1 MLAPSFGETGKVRF
15 EFLIGMRYLRARRQE
30 RFVSLIAVISLAGVM
45 LGTFALSVDLAVMSG
60 FEEDLHQ
67 RLLAFTPHLT
77 IQSPQGQAPD
87 SALEARVRG
96 LAGVIG
102 VAPYVSGQVLL
113 ASSETATSAGYV
125 KSGAVMRGVVAPDN
139 PVLAGLSQ
147 ALTPN
152 ALDALA
158 SLHPITVGIGTQRRQ
173 VNLPAVVLG
182 KSLAADLDVVMG
194 DTVTLIS
201 PTSFG
206 AAADV
211 PRLKRFVVGGLLH
224 SGMAEY
230 DASLLFVNLT
240 KASALAGDSPQ
251 FEHGLEVRLANI
263 LDAPAMRERI
273 ARMLGAG
280 YTVSDWT
287 QTNIGLFSGLKL
299 ETFTHFLV
307 LMLIVLVAAF
317 NIVATLVMVVMERR
331 KEVAILQAMGAPA
344 NSVAAIFLFEGALL
358 GLVGT
363 IAGVGA
369 GFIASYLIGK
379 YHLIHLPPD
388 VFMVSAVPARLYPA
402 NFLLVAVA
410 AIALCICAA
419 LYPAWQARS
428 LSPVEVLRYE

>member
-1 MLAPSFGETGKVRF
+1 VRF
-15 EFLIGMRYLRARRQE
+15 ELLIGLRYLRARRRE
-30 RFVSLIAVISLAGVM
+30 RFVSLIAIISLAGVM

-77 IQSPQGQAPD
+77 IQMPPQAASDPA
-87 SALEARVRG
+87 ALEARIRA
-96 LAGVIG
+96 LPGVVG

-113 ASSETATSAGYV
+113 ASSASTNSPGYV
-125 KSGAVMRGVVAPDN
+125 KSGGMMRGVVAPHN
-139 PVLAGLSQ
+139 PVLAELSHS
-147 ALTPN
+147 LTPGSL
-152 ALDALA
+152 AALA
-158 SLHPITVGIGTQRRQ
+158 TLHPVTVGSGPFART
-173 VNLPAVVLG
+173 VDLPGVILG
-182 KSLAADLDVVMG
+182 KSLAGDLDVGVG
-194 DTVTLIS
+194 DTVTVIS

-211 PRLKRFVVGGLLH
+211 PRLKRFVVCGFLH

-230 DASLLFVNLT
+230 DSGLLFVSL
-240 KASALAGDSPQ
+240 KQAQALAADSPQ
-251 FEHGLEVRLANI
+251 FEHGVEVRLSNI
-263 LDAPAMRERI
+263 FDAPALKTRI
-273 ARMLGAG
+273 ARMLGSG
-280 YTVSDWT
+280 YQVSDWT

-307 LMLIVLVAAF
+307 LLLIVLVAAF

-331 KEVAILQAMGAPA
+331 KEVAILQAMGARA

-369 GFIASYLIGK
+369 GFIASFLIGR

-388 VFMVSAVPARLYPA
+388 VFMVSAVPARLYPG
-402 NFLLVAVA
+402 NFLLVAA
-410 AIALCICAA
+410 ASIVLCVCAA

>member
-1 MLAPSFGETGKVRF
+1 MRF
-15 EFLIGMRYLRARRQE
+15 EFLIGLRYLRARRRE

-60 FEEDLHQ
+60 FEEDLHR

-77 IQSPQGQAPD
+77 IQTPQQAAPELATLTARI
-87 SALEARVRG
+87 SALP
-96 LAGVIG
+96 GVVG
-102 VAPYVSGQVLL
+102 VAPFVSGQVLL
-113 ASSETATSAGYV
+113 ASPGSATSAGYV
-125 KSGAVMRGVVAPDN
+125 KSGAVMRGVIAPKN
-139 PVLAGLSQ
+139 PVLSELSQ
-147 ALTPN
+147 SLTPG
-152 ALDALA
+152 ALA
-158 SLHPITVGIGTQRRQ
+158 ALGSLHSVSTESFGAERKVD
-173 VNLPAVVLG
+173 LPAVILG
-182 KSLAADLDVVMG
+182 KSLAADLDVSIG
-194 DTVTLIS
+194 DTITVIS

-206 AAADV
+206 VAADV
-211 PRLKRFVVGGLLH
+211 PRLKRFVVEGFLH

-230 DASLLFVNLT
+230 DSGLLFVNL
-240 KASALAGDSPQ
+240 AQARALAGDSPQ
-251 FEHGLEVRLANI
+251 FDRGLEVRLANI
-263 LDAPAMRERI
+263 FDAPRMREQI
-273 ARMLGAG
+273 AHMLGPG

-307 LMLIVLVAAF
+307 LLLIVLVAAF

-358 GLVGT
+358 GVAGT

-369 GFIASYLIGK
+369 GFVTSYLIGK

-388 VFMVSAVPARLYPA
+388 VFMVSAVPARLYPS
-402 NFLLVAVA
+402 NFVLVAVS
-410 AIALCICAA
+410 AIALCVCAS

>member
-1 MLAPSFGETGKVRF
+1 
-15 EFLIGMRYLRARRQE
+15 MRYLRARRRE

-45 LGTFALSVDLAVMSG
+45 LGTFALTVDLAVMSG

-77 IQSPQGQAPD
+77 IQTPQGQTPAP
-87 SALEARVRG
+87 G
-96 LAGVIG
+96 LVDRIMSLPGVVG
-102 VAPYVSGQVLL
+102 VAPYISGQVLL

-125 KSGAVMRGVVAPDN
+125 KSGAVMRGVQAPKN
-139 PVLAGLSQ
+139 PVLADLTK
-147 ALTPN
+147 ALTPG
-152 ALDALA
+152 ALA
-158 SLHPITVGIGTQRRQ
+158 QLGVLHPITEGSGPNRR
-173 VNLPAVVLG
+173 VVDLPGVILG
-182 KSLAADLDVVMG
+182 KSLAADLDAELGRVI
-194 DTVTLIS
+194 TIIS
-201 PTSFG
+201 PSSFG
-206 AAADV
+206 AADI
-211 PRLKRFVVGGLLH
+211 PRLKRFIVVGFLH

-230 DASLLFVNLT
+230 DASLLFVNIT
-240 KASALAGDSPQ
+240 QASGLAGDSPQ
-251 FEHGLEVRLANI
+251 FERGLEVRLSNI
-263 LDAPAMRERI
+263 LDAPLMRRRI
-273 ARMLGAG
+273 ARMLGPG

-307 LMLIVLVAAF
+307 LLLIVLVAAF

-358 GLVGT
+358 GVLGT
-363 IAGVGA
+363 IGGVGA
-369 GFIASYLIGK
+369 GFIASLLIGK
-379 YHLIHLPPD
+379 YHLIRLPPD

-402 NFLLVAVA
+402 NFLLVAAA

>member
-1 MLAPSFGETGKVRF
+1 
-15 EFLIGMRYLRARRQE
+15 MRYLRARRKE

-77 IQSPQGQAPD
+77 IRTPADQPAD
-87 SALEARVRG
+87 SAGLMARIRA
-96 LAGVIG
+96 LPGVVG
-102 VAPYVSGQVLL
+102 VAPYISGQVLL
-113 ASSETATSAGYV
+113 ASAETATSAGYV
-125 KSGAVMRGVVAPDN
+125 KSGAIMRGVVAPN
-139 PVLAGLSQ
+139 NSVLAHLSEALTAGALQ
-147 ALTPN
+147 AL
-152 ALDALA
+152 AR
-158 SLHPITVGIGTQRRQ
+158 LHPVQMQGRA
-173 VNLPAVVLG
+173 VDLPAVILG
-182 KSLAADLDVVMG
+182 KSLAADLDTSMG
-194 DTVTLIS
+194 GTVTIIS

-206 AAADV
+206 AIADV
-211 PRLKRFVVGGLLH
+211 PRLKRFVVGGMLH

-230 DASLLFVNLT
+230 DASLLFVNIDQ
-240 KASALAGDSPQ
+240 ARALAGDSPQ
-251 FEHGLEVRLANI
+251 FEHGLEVRLSNI
-263 LDAPAMRERI
+263 LDAPAMRRRI
-273 ARMLGAG
+273 AGMLGKD

-287 QTNIGLFSGLKL
+287 QTNVGLFSGLKL

-307 LMLIVLVAAF
+307 LLLIVLVAAF

-358 GLVGT
+358 GVAGT
-363 IAGVGA
+363 VAGVGA
-369 GFIASYLIGK
+369 GFVASYLIGK

-410 AIALCICAA
+410 AILLCIGAA

>member
-1 MLAPSFGETGKVRF
+1 MRF
-15 EFLIGMRYLRARRQE
+15 EFLIGMRYLRARRKE

-77 IQSPQGQAPD
+77 IQAPQDHPLD
-87 SALEARVRG
+87 SAALEARIEA
-96 LAGVIG
+96 LSGVVG

-113 ASSETATSAGYV
+113 ASAETATSGGYV
-125 KSGAVMRGVVAPDN
+125 KSGAVMRGVVAPEN
-139 PVLAGLSQ
+139 PVLADMSQ

-152 ALDALA
+152 ALAALGT
-158 SLHPITVGIGTQRRQ
+158 LHRVTVGSGAQRRE
-173 VNLPAVVLG
+173 VDLPAVILG
-182 KSLAADLDVVMG
+182 KSLAADLDVGIG
-194 DTVTLIS
+194 DIVTAIS

-230 DASLLFVNLT
+230 DASLLFVNL
-240 KASALAGDSPQ
+240 AQARALAGDTPQ
-251 FEHGLEVRLANI
+251 FERGLEVRLANI
-263 LDAPAMRERI
+263 LAAPAMRKRI
-273 ARMLGAG
+273 ARMLGPD
-280 YTVSDWT
+280 YSVSDWT

-307 LMLIVLVAAF
+307 LLLIVLVAAF

-331 KEVAILQAMGAPA
+331 KEVAILQAMGAPSNA
-344 NSVAAIFLFEGALL
+344 VAAIFLFEGALL
-358 GLVGT
+358 GVVGT
-363 IAGVGA
+363 LAGVGA
-369 GFIASYLIGK
+369 GFVASYLIGK

-410 AIALCICAA
+410 AIALCVCAA

-428 LSPVEVLRYE
+428 LSPVEVIRYE

>member
-1 MLAPSFGETGKVRF
+1 VRF
-15 EFLIGMRYLRARRQE
+15 EFLIGLRYLRARRQE
-30 RFVSLIAVISLAGVM
+30 RFVSLIAIISLAGVM

-60 FEEDLHQ
+60 FEEDLHH
-67 RLLAFTPHLT
+67 RLLSFTPHLT
-77 IQSPQGQAPD
+77 IQSPPGQSAD
-87 SALEARVRG
+87 SAKLAARIQA
-96 LAGVIG
+96 LSGVAG

-113 ASSETATSAGYV
+113 ASSETTASPGYV

-139 PVLAGLSQ
+139 PVLAGLSES
-147 ALTPN
+147 LTPGAMA
-152 ALDALA
+152 AL
-158 SLHPITVGIGTQRRQ
+158 SGLHPITMGSGTQSRQ
-173 VNLPAVVLG
+173 VNLPAVILG
-182 KSLAADLDVVMG
+182 SSLAADLDVTIG
-194 DTVTLIS
+194 DVVTMIS

-230 DASLLFVNLT
+230 DASLLFVNL
-240 KASALAGDSPQ
+240 AQADALAGDSPQ
-251 FEHGLEVRLANI
+251 FERGLEVRLANI
-263 LDAPAMRERI
+263 LDAPAMRQRI
-273 ARMLGAG
+273 AAMLGPA
-280 YTVSDWT
+280 YSVSDWT

-307 LMLIVLVAAF
+307 LLLIVLVAAF

-344 NSVAAIFLFEGALL
+344 NSVASIFLFEGALL
-358 GLVGT
+358 GLIGT
-363 IAGVGA
+363 VAGVGA
-369 GFIASYLIGK
+369 GFVASFLIGK

-410 AIALCICAA
+410 AIALCIGAA

>member
-1 MLAPSFGETGKVRF
+1 
-15 EFLIGMRYLRARRQE
+15 
-30 RFVSLIAVISLAGVM
+30 M

-60 FEEDLHQ
+60 FEEDLHH
-67 RLLAFTPHLT
+67 RLLAFTPHIT
-77 IQSPQGQAPD
+77 VQTPQEGAPD
-87 SALEARVRG
+87 LTALEARVRA
-96 LAGVIG
+96 LPGVVG
-102 VAPYVSGQVLL
+102 VAPYMSGQVLL
-113 ASSETATSAGYV
+113 ASSATVNSPGFV

-139 PVLAGLSQ
+139 PVLAQLSTS
-147 ALTPN
+147 LTPG
-152 ALDALA
+152 ALA
-158 SLHPITVGIGTQRRQ
+158 ALATLHPVTVGTGSSERK
-173 VNLPAVVLG
+173 VDLPAVVLG
-182 KSLAADLDVVMG
+182 KSLAADLDVQMG

-211 PRLKRFVVGGLLH
+211 PRLKRFVVGGFLH

-230 DASLLFVNLT
+230 DSGLLFVAL
-240 KASALAGDSPQ
+240 KQAVALAGDSPQ
-251 FEHGLEVRLANI
+251 FERGIEVRLSNI
-263 LDAPAMRERI
+263 FDAPRLGQQL
-273 ARMLGAG
+273 ARMLGPK
-280 YTVSDWT
+280 YKVTDWT

-307 LMLIVLVAAF
+307 LLLIVLVAAF

-331 KEVAILQAMGAPA
+331 KEVAILQAMGAPP

-369 GFIASYLIGK
+369 GFVASFLIGK

-388 VFMVSAVPARLYPA
+388 VFMVSAVPARLYPS

-410 AIALCICAA
+410 SIALCVCAA

-428 LSPVEVLRYE
+428 LSPVEVVRYE

>member
-1 MLAPSFGETGKVRF
+1 MRF
-15 EFLIGMRYLRARRQE
+15 EFLIGMRYLRARRKE
-30 RFVSLIAVISLAGVM
+30 RFVSLIAAISLAGVM
-45 LGTFALSVDLAVMSG
+45 LGTFALSVDLSVMSG

-77 IQSPQGQAPD
+77 IQAPAGRPLD
-87 SALEARVRG
+87 SAALEARLRT
-96 LAGVIG
+96 LSGVVG
-102 VAPYVSGQVLL
+102 TAPYISGQVLL
-113 ASSETATSAGYV
+113 ASAETATSGGYV
-125 KSGAVMRGVVAPDN
+125 KSGAVMRGVVAPQN
-139 PVLAGLSQ
+139 PVLADMAQ

-152 ALDALA
+152 ALAALG
-158 SLHPITVGIGTQRRQ
+158 SLHPVTVGSGAQRRT
-173 VNLPAVVLG
+173 VDLPAVILG
-182 KSLAADLDVVMG
+182 KSLAADLDVGPG
-194 DTVTLIS
+194 DIVTVIS

-230 DASLLFVNLT
+230 DASLLFVNLQQ
-240 KASALAGDSPQ
+240 AQALAGDSPQ
-251 FEHGLEVRLANI
+251 FEHGVEVRLADV
-263 LDAPAMRERI
+263 LQAQAMRQRI
-273 ARMLGAG
+273 ARMLGPE
-280 YTVSDWT
+280 YSVSDWT

-307 LMLIVLVAAF
+307 LLLIVLVAAF

-331 KEVAILQAMGAPA
+331 KEVAILQAMGAPSNA
-344 NSVAAIFLFEGALL
+344 VAAIFLFEGALL
-358 GLVGT
+358 GVVGT
-363 IAGVGA
+363 LAGVGA

-402 NFLLVAVA
+402 NFLLVAAA
-410 AIALCICAA
+410 AIALCVCAA

-428 LSPVEVLRYE
+428 LSPVEVIRYE

>member
-1 MLAPSFGETGKVRF
+1 
-15 EFLIGMRYLRARRQE
+15 MRYLRARRRE

-45 LGTFALSVDLAVMSG
+45 IGTFALSVDLAVMSG

-77 IQSPQGQAPD
+77 IQSPAGQTPNPEVIGRIK
-87 SALEARVRG
+87 ALHE
-96 LAGVIG
+96 VIG

-113 ASSETATSAGYV
+113 ASAETATSPGYV
-125 KSGAVMRGVVAPDN
+125 KSGAVMRGVIAPDN
-139 PVLAGLSQ
+139 PVLSDLSKS
-147 ALTPN
+147 LTPG
-152 ALDALA
+152 ALPGLA
-158 SLHPITVGIGTQRRQ
+158 KLHPIFMGVGDNRRE
-173 VNLPAVVLG
+173 VDLPGVVLG
-182 KSLAADLDVVMG
+182 KTLAGDLDVPIGGVI
-194 DTVTLIS
+194 TIIS

-206 AAADV
+206 AAADI
-211 PRLKRFVVGGLLH
+211 PRLKRFVVAGLLH

-230 DASLLFVNLT
+230 DSSLLFVNI
-240 KASALAGDSPQ
+240 KQAQALAGDSQQ
-251 FEHGLEVRLANI
+251 FEHGWEVRLSNI
-263 LDAPAMRERI
+263 LNAPSMRERI
-273 ARMLGAG
+273 ARMLGPE

-307 LMLIVLVAAF
+307 LLLIVLVAAF

-358 GLVGT
+358 GVIGT

-388 VFMVSAVPARLYPA
+388 VFMVSAVPARLYAA

-410 AIALCICAA
+410 AIALCACAA

>member
-1 MLAPSFGETGKVRF
+1 
-15 EFLIGMRYLRARRQE
+15 MRYLRARRQE

-60 FEEDLHQ
+60 FEEDLHH

-77 IQSPQGQAPD
+77 IQSPQGQTVD
-87 SALEARVRG
+87 SANLAARIAK
-96 LAGVIG
+96 LPGVAG
-102 VAPYVSGQVLL
+102 VAPYLSGQVLL
-113 ASSETATSAGYV
+113 ASAETAASPGYV
-125 KSGAVMRGVVAPDN
+125 KSGAEMRGVMAPKN
-139 PVLAGLSQ
+139 PVLAGLTE
-147 ALTPN
+147 ALTAN
-152 ALDALA
+152 ALDALGR
-158 SLHPITVGIGTQRRQ
+158 LHPIVLGSGGQRREVDLPAVLLGKTLAGDLDVGIG
-173 VNLPAVVLG
+173 
-182 KSLAADLDVVMG
+182 DVV
-194 DTVTLIS
+194 TIIS
-201 PTSFG
+201 PSSFG
-206 AAADV
+206 AVANV
-211 PRLKRFVVGGLLH
+211 PRLKRFVVGGLMH

-230 DASLLFVNLT
+230 DASLLFVNLDQ
-240 KASALAGDSPQ
+240 ANALAGDSPQ
-251 FEHGLEVRLANI
+251 FERGLEVRLTNI
-263 LDAPAMRERI
+263 LDAPAMRQRI

-307 LMLIVLVAAF
+307 LLLIVLVAAF

-344 NSVAAIFLFEGALL
+344 NSVASIFLFEGALL

-369 GFIASYLIGK
+369 GFVASFLIGK

-402 NFLLVAVA
+402 NFLLVAAA
-410 AIALCICAA
+410 AIVLCIGASF
-419 LYPAWQARS
+419 YPAWQARS

>member
-1 MLAPSFGETGKVRF
+1 
-15 EFLIGMRYLRARRQE
+15 MRYLRARRRE
-30 RFVSLIAVISLAGVM
+30 RFVSLIAIISLAGVM
-45 LGTFALSVDLAVMSG
+45 LGTFALTVDLAVMSG

-77 IQSPQGQAPD
+77 IQTPQGQSPD
-87 SALEARVRG
+87 TSLIGRVTALP
-96 LAGVIG
+96 GVLG

-125 KSGAVMRGVVAPDN
+125 KSGAVMRGVEAPKN
-139 PVLAGLSQ
+139 PVLADLTR

-152 ALDALA
+152 ALAELGTP
-158 SLHPITVGIGTQRRQ
+158 HPITEGVGAQRRE
-173 VNLPAVVLG
+173 VDLPGVILG
-182 KSLAADLDVVMG
+182 KSLAADLDVAIGHVI
-194 DTVTLIS
+194 TVIS
-201 PTSFG
+201 PSSFG
-206 AAADV
+206 AADI
-211 PRLKRFVVGGLLH
+211 PRLKRFVVVGFLH

-230 DASLLFVNLT
+230 DSSLLFVNLT
-240 KASALAGDSPQ
+240 QALALAGDSPQ
-251 FEHGLEVRLANI
+251 FERGLEVRLSNV
-263 LDAPAMRERI
+263 LDAPAMRQRI
-273 ARMLGAG
+273 VRMLGPD

-307 LMLIVLVAAF
+307 LLLIVLVAAF

-344 NSVAAIFLFEGALL
+344 NSVAAIFLFEGTLL
-358 GLVGT
+358 GMVGT
-363 IAGVGA
+363 VAGVVA
-369 GFIASYLIGK
+369 GFIVSFLIGK

>member
-1 MLAPSFGETGKVRF
+1 M
-15 EFLIGMRYLRARRQE
+15 RARRRE

-60 FEEDLHQ
+60 FEEDLHR

-77 IQSPQGQAPD
+77 IQVPQGEESDLATLKARIA
-87 SALEARVRG
+87 ALP
-96 LAGVIG
+96 GVVG

-113 ASSETATSAGYV
+113 ASAGTATSAGYV
-125 KSGAVMRGVVAPDN
+125 KSGAVMRGVVAPKN
-139 PVLAGLSQ
+139 PVLSELSHS
-147 ALTPN
+147 LTPG
-152 ALDALA
+152 ALA
-158 SLHPITVGIGTQRRQ
+158 ALGSLHPINEGPLGAERKVD
-173 VNLPAVVLG
+173 LPAVVLG
-182 KSLAADLDVVMG
+182 RSLASDLDVSIG
-194 DTVTLIS
+194 DTVTIIS

-206 AAADV
+206 ATADV

-230 DASLLFVNLT
+230 DSGLLFINL
-240 KASALAGDSPQ
+240 KQARALAGDSPQ
-251 FEHGLEVRLANI
+251 FDRGLEVRLSNI
-263 LDAPAMRERI
+263 FNAPRMARQI
-273 ARMLGAG
+273 AQMLGPA

-307 LMLIVLVAAF
+307 LLLIVLVAAF

-358 GLVGT
+358 GVVGT

-369 GFIASYLIGK
+369 GFITSYLIGK

-388 VFMVSAVPARLYPA
+388 VFMVSAVPARLYPS

-410 AIALCICAA
+410 AIALCVCAA

>member
-1 MLAPSFGETGKVRF
+1 M
-15 EFLIGMRYLRARRQE
+15 
-30 RFVSLIAVISLAGVM
+30 SLIAIISLAGVM

-77 IQSPQGQAPD
+77 IQSPPEQPPD
-87 SALEARVRG
+87 ATIEARIKG
-96 LAGVIG
+96 LSGVVG

-125 KSGAVMRGVVAPDN
+125 KSGAIMRGVTAPKN
-139 PVLAGLSQ
+139 PVLADLSE

-152 ALDALA
+152 ALEALGR
-158 SLHPITVGIGTQRRQ
+158 LHPITVGSGAQRRQ
-173 VNLPAVVLG
+173 VDLPAVVLG
-182 KSLAADLDVVMG
+182 KTLATDLDVQIG
-194 DTVTLIS
+194 DVVTIIS
-201 PTSFG
+201 PSSFG
-206 AAADV
+206 AAPDV

-230 DASLLFVNLT
+230 DGSLLFVNLNQ
-240 KASALAGDSPQ
+240 AAALAGDSPQ
-251 FEHGLEVRLANI
+251 FERGLEVRLTNI
-263 LDAPAMRERI
+263 LDAPAMRDRI

-307 LMLIVLVAAF
+307 LLLIVLVAAF

-344 NSVAAIFLFEGALL
+344 NAVAAIFLFEGALL

-363 IAGVGA
+363 IAGVGT
-369 GFIASYLIGK
+369 GFVASYLIGK

-410 AIALCICAA
+410 AVALCICAA

>member
-1 MLAPSFGETGKVRF
+1 
-15 EFLIGMRYLRARRQE
+15 MRYLRARRKE

-60 FEEDLHQ
+60 FEEDLHK

-77 IQSPQGQAPD
+77 IQSPPGRPLDTA
-87 SALEARVRG
+87 A
-96 LAGVIG
+96 LAGRIAALPG
-102 VAPYVSGQVLL
+102 VVGTAPYVSGQVLL
-113 ASSETATSAGYV
+113 ASAETATSAGYV
-125 KSGAVMRGVVAPDN
+125 KSGAVMRGVVAPKN
-139 PVLAGLSQ
+139 PVLADLSHS
-147 ALTPN
+147 LTAN
-152 ALDALA
+152 ALAALGN
-158 SLHPITVGIGTQRRQ
+158 LHPVAFGTGAQRRE
-173 VNLPAVVLG
+173 VDLPAVILG
-182 KSLAADLDVVMG
+182 KSLAGDLDVGIG
-194 DTVTLIS
+194 DVVTLIS

-211 PRLKRFVVGGLLH
+211 PRLKRFWVGGLLH

-240 KASALAGDSPQ
+240 QAEALAGDSPQ
-251 FEHGLEVRLANI
+251 FEHGWEVRVANI
-263 LDAPAMRERI
+263 LDAPAMRVRI
-273 ARMLGAG
+273 AALLGPG

-287 QTNIGLFSGLKL
+287 QTNVGLFSGLKL

-307 LMLIVLVAAF
+307 LLLIVLVAAF

-344 NSVAAIFLFEGALL
+344 NAVAAIFLFEGALL
-358 GLVGT
+358 GLAGT
-363 IAGVGA
+363 IAGVGT
-369 GFIASYLIGK
+369 GFIASFLIGK

-410 AIALCICAA
+410 AIALCIAAA

>member
-1 MLAPSFGETGKVRF
+1 
-15 EFLIGMRYLRARRQE
+15 MRYLRARRRE

-45 LGTFALSVDLAVMSG
+45 LGTFALTVDLAVMSG

-77 IQSPQGQAPD
+77 IQTPQGQAPASSLID
-87 SALEARVRG
+87 RVKALP
-96 LAGVIG
+96 GVLG

-113 ASSETATSAGYV
+113 ASAETATSAGYV
-125 KSGAVMRGVVAPDN
+125 KSGAVMRGVQAPQN
-139 PVLAGLSQ
+139 PVLAELAK
-147 ALTPN
+147 ALTPG
-152 ALDALA
+152 ALA
-158 SLHPITVGIGTQRRQ
+158 ALGAMHPITEGTGAQRRE
-173 VNLPAVVLG
+173 VDLPGVILG
-182 KSLAADLDVVMG
+182 KSLASDLDAEIGRVI
-194 DTVTLIS
+194 TIIS
-201 PTSFG
+201 PSSFG
-206 AAADV
+206 AADI
-211 PRLKRFVVGGLLH
+211 PRLKRFVVVGFLH

-230 DASLLFVNLT
+230 DASLLFVNIT
-240 KASALAGDSPQ
+240 QARALAGDSPQ
-251 FEHGLEVRLANI
+251 FERGLELRLSNI
-263 LDAPAMRERI
+263 LDAPAMRRRV
-273 ARMLGAG
+273 AHMLGPD

-307 LMLIVLVAAF
+307 LLLIVLVAAF

-344 NSVAAIFLFEGALL
+344 NAVAAIFLFEGTLL
-358 GLVGT
+358 GVIGT

-369 GFIASYLIGK
+369 GFIASFLIGK

-402 NFLLVAVA
+402 NFLLVAAA